1 MISIAIWGKT
11 SILAQELCFNHK
23 PMCMRKLL
31 AIFVVSFVGLSCK
44 ESALNNSFI
53 YFSEAQPTNVD
64 AITVFPKKF
73 IGTYAL
79 DYSHSLK
86 IESKVIYIKETETVS
101 MRKSEFDSI
110 PELEMRNNQ
119 VYDKAENK
127 TYKTFIKGDTIA
139 IEYESLDTIFSFADN
154 EIAKEYKSSLVLN
167 KKVDD
172 KYVTSIIKL
181 ATIGMQHIQLGTK
194 NDFTKMQQELKIPF
208 VAKMNEN
215 DTLNVLLSPSRAD
228 FRKLLR
234 KDGFEYQRNYLFK

>member
-1 MISIAIWGKT
+1 M
-11 SILAQELCFNHK
+11 Q
-23 PMCMRKLL
+23 
-31 AIFVVSFVGLSCK
+31 
-44 ESALNNSFI
+44 
-53 YFSEAQPTNVD
+53 
-64 AITVFPKKF
+64 
-73 IGTYAL
+73 
-79 DYSHSLK
+79 
-86 IESKVIYIKETETVS
+86 IESKVIYIKETETIS
-101 MRKSEFDSI
+101 LRKSEFDSI

-127 TYKTFIKGDTIA
+127 TYITFIKGDTIA
-139 IEYESLDTIFSFADN
+139 IKYENLDTIFSFAAN